1 MEGCRKITLNFE
13 VLAGLPT
20 ATLSREEV
28 LEKSLMTKFRTWNA
42 NHLTDA
48 KLHVVAEH
56 CVRYDTHRD
65 RCVGSSRN
73 KVVVWQKAQNQR
85 VCVFWRIEAASSA
98 RLGGVGFLISLPF
111 AGSVQQ
117 LPSDFVGQV
126 WIKLTTKAGGSSF
139 CVLRLHA
146 PSVR

>member
-1 MEGCRKITLNFE
+1 MQNSTLW
-13 VLAGLPT
+13 
-20 ATLSREEV
+20 LSTV
-28 LEKSLMTKFRTWNA
+28 
-42 NHLTDA
+42 
-48 KLHVVAEH
+48 
-56 CVRYDTHRD
+56 YDTHRD

-126 WIKLTTKAGGSSF
+126 WIKLTTKGEALFVCSVYMPQASDEG
-139 CVLRLHA
+139 A
-146 PSVR
+146 PIRRSGRCRTRFRTMRKRALW